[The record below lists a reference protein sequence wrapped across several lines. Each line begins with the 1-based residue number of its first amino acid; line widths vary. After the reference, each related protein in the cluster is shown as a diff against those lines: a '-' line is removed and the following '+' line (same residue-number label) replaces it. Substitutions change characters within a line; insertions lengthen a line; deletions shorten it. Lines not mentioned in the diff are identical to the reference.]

1 MTVIGVPM
9 TAIDAWCDD
18 SVCGVSHRIIYCV
31 LVVHRMPQSWE
42 SERLVR
48 RGTSD

>member
-1 MTVIGVPM
+1 M
-9 TAIDAWCDD
+9 TAMDVSCDD
-18 SVCGVSHRIIYCV
+18 SACLVSHRIIYCV